1 MWSRAAY
8 SPEEPYVE
16 EHFKLNTSSL
26 IPGKP
31 KVYPKIQRLF
41 GDPFVTFELPSN
53 VAKQDINTFV
63 SVLFFL
69 IYNSDHM

>member
-31 KVYPKIQRLF
+31 KVSAKIYYFEWKVLGRF
-41 GDPFVTFELPSN
+41 YVDFELPSN

-63 SVLFFL
+63 SVLFF
-69 IYNSDHM
+69 